1 MKNKKQFQFFRDLK
15 IRTKLLLVY
24 AVLFLVTVTSG
35 SLAVY
40 LVVRGNIEQSMENEL
55 ENITEALRNMV
66 RAAAATAVKTHLRG
80 IAEAG
85 LKDVQYFYSLYKAGE
100 MTASEAKD
108 LAAIRLL
115 SDVIGKTGYIFV
127 WDVSRAPASVPLAVH
142 PYIQGKDVAYVDFV
156 QEGAR
161 LKEGYIEYDWKNPHE
176 TETRKK
182 SMHLAYFESWQWV
195 IAAASYREEFLDLV
209 DVADFTGFIAPLK
222 FGESG
227 YSFMFDINGNSVIHP
242 TANGNFY
249 DFKDGSGR
257 YFIRE
262 MCENKNGIIT
272 YSWRDPGDAA
282 PRKKLT
288 AYRYIPEYDWIVA
301 SSSYH
306 DEIYAPLRKLS
317 GIILIIAMLSILIV
331 LPLTFWLSSLLTRQL
346 TNLVKGF
353 ARGASGDLS
362 VRINPR
368 TTDEIGQLT
377 LYFNAFME
385 KLEEYHI
392 SLRNEMNEKVKTA
405 ARLEVFGKF
414 AQAAGQG
421 FFMTDLDGRIT
432 YANPAM
438 CGITGCAKPEELV
451 GRIIFDYYESEFR
464 EILDNEIRPMLKR
477 KNTWMGELV
486 FKTEDGRK
494 IDIIQNIFLI
504 RDNLGKARLFATVIT
519 DITERKRIE
528 SIIQSQKEHIQD
540 QYAELETRNLELVN
554 THKRLVESNL
564 ALSREK
570 ELLAITLRSIADGV
584 ITTDPGGFVTLMN
597 HTAEIIAGATSD
609 DAAGKSVGE
618 LFELVNEKDGKVIEN
633 PAMTAIKTGTIA
645 IPMMDSLI
653 IGADGSP
660 KYVIATAAPIYDAEQ
675 SLSGAVLVLRDVTER
690 RKMEKE
696 LIKSMKI
703 ESLGIFAGG
712 LAHDFNNLLMAVMG
726 NISLASRLAK
736 DDEKMLSILNDALN
750 ASLSAREL
758 TQQLLTF
765 SRGGEPVLSVESLG
779 ELVVRATDF
788 IMSGSDIQVIY
799 DIEEDLWSGMVDKGQ
814 FNQVIYNIALNARQA
829 LAGGGTLTCV
839 ARNFSYAA
847 GELPMEAGK
856 YVRIDITDSGPGA
869 PPEIL
874 KNIFDPFFTTKEN
887 GSGLGLAI
895 AFSIVQKHGGHISLE
910 SIPGRGCKFS
920 IYMPATKEKAA
931 ASETE
936 PAADGFGKGKILV
949 VDDDQAVADIAMLML
964 VHMGFDADWARD
976 GAEALERYAAAQEK
990 GDPYRAVIMDLTI
1003 PGGMGGLEAVKLL
1016 KERDPAAVAF
1026 VSSGYSNDPV
1036 VADFRDHG
1044 FDGVLNKPYLY
1055 DDLANILR
1063 RHLG

>member
-1 MKNKKQFQFFRDLK
+1 MKKRKTFQLVRDLK
-15 IRTKLLLVY
+15 IRTKLLMVY
-24 AVLFLVTVTSG
+24 AVLFLVTVATG
-35 SLAVY
+35 SISVYLAVKE
-40 LVVRGNIEQSMENEL
+40 NIRQSMENEL
-55 ENITEALRNMV
+55 ANTSDALRNMV
-66 RAAAATAVKTHLRG
+66 HAAATTAVKTHLRG
-80 IAEAG
+80 ISEAG
-85 LKDVQYFYSLYKAGE
+85 LKDVHHFYSLYKSGE
-100 MTASEAKD
+100 MTESEAKN
-108 LAAIRLL
+108 LAGIRLL
-115 SDVIGKTGYIFV
+115 TDVIGKTGYIFV

-142 PYIQGKDVAYVDFV
+142 PYIQGEDVAYVDFV

-176 TETRKK
+176 TAARKK
-182 SMHLAYFESWQWV
+182 SMYLSFFKPWKWV

-209 DVADFTGFIAPLK
+209 DIADFKAFITPLK

-227 YSFMFDINGNSVIHP
+227 YSFIFDINGDTVIHP
-242 TANGNFY
+242 TMTGNLF
-249 DFKDGSGR
+249 DAKDTGGR

-262 MCENKNGIIT
+262 MCFNKNGVIT
-272 YSWRDPGDAA
+272 YSWQEPGNMKA
-282 PRKKLT
+282 REKLT
-288 AYRYIPEYDWIVA
+288 AYRHIPEYDWIVA

-317 GIILIIAMLSILIV
+317 GIIAITAILSMVIV
-331 LPLTFWLSSLLTRQL
+331 LPLMFWLSSLLSRQL

-353 ARGASGDLS
+353 ARGSAGDLS
-362 VRINPR
+362 VRIVPK

-392 SLRNEMNEKVKTA
+392 SLRKEMDEKIKTA
-405 ARLEVFGKF
+405 SRLEVFGKF

-438 CGITGCAKPEELV
+438 CHITGCAAPEELI
-451 GRIIFDYYESEFR
+451 GRNIFDYYENVFKD
-464 EILDNEIRPMLKR
+464 ILDKQIRPVLRR

-486 FKTEDGRK
+486 FKADDGRE
-494 IDIIQNIFLI
+494 IDIIQNVFLI

-528 SIIQSQKEHIQD
+528 SIIQSQKERIQD
-540 QYAELETRNLELVN
+540 QYAELETRNLELVD
-554 THKRLVESNL
+554 THKRLVDSNL

-584 ITTDPGGFVTLMN
+584 ITTDTGGFVTLMN
-597 HTAEIIAGATSD
+597 HTAEIIAGVKAA
-609 DAAGKSVGE
+609 DAVGKSVGK
-618 LFELVNEKDGKVIEN
+618 LFELVNEKDAKVIEN
-633 PAMTAIKTGTIA
+633 PAMTVINTGTIA
-645 IPMMDSLI
+645 IPMMDYLI
-653 IGADGSP
+653 VGADGST

-736 DDEKMLSILNDALN
+736 DDKKMSSILNDALN

-779 ELVVRATDF
+779 ELVVRAADF
-788 IMSGSDIQVIY
+788 IMSGSDIQMIY
-799 DIEEDLWSGMVDKGQ
+799 DIEENLWSGIVDKGQ
-814 FNQVIYNIALNARQA
+814 FNQVIYNIVLNARQA
-829 LAGGGTLTCV
+829 MADGGTLTCA
-839 ARNFSYAA
+839 ARNFSYVG
-847 GELPMEAGK
+847 GEFPMEAGK
-856 YVRIDITDSGPGA
+856 YVRIDITDSGPGVA
-869 PPEIL
+869 PEIL

-910 SIPGRGCKFS
+910 SIPGKGCVFS
-920 IYMPATKEKAA
+920 IYMPASTEKAVTTPA
-931 ASETE
+931 E
-936 PAADGFGKGKILV
+936 PVADGFGKGMILV
-949 VDDDQAVADIAMLML
+949 MDDDRTVADIAMLML
-964 VHMGFDADWARD
+964 MHLGFDADWAKD
-976 GAEALERYAAAQEK
+976 GTEALEKYAAALDN
-990 GDPYRAVIMDLTI
+990 GNPYRAVIMDLTI
-1003 PGGMGGLEAVKLL
+1003 PGGMGGLEAVKQL
-1016 KERDPAAVAF
+1016 KKRDPTAVVF

-1036 VADFRDHG
+1036 VADYRDHG

-1055 DDLANILR
+1055 EDLANILR

>member
-1 MKNKKQFQFFRDLK
+1 MKNKKKFQFFRDLK

-24 AVLFLVTVTSG
+24 AVLFFVTVTTG

-40 LVVRGNIEQSMENEL
+40 LVVKDNIEQSMENEL
-55 ENITEALRNMV
+55 ANTTDALKNMV
-66 RAAAATAVKTHLRG
+66 RAAATTAVKTHLRG

-85 LKDVQYFYSLYKAGE
+85 RKDVHYFYSQYKTGE
-100 MTASEAKD
+100 MTES
-108 LAAIRLL
+108 
-115 SDVIGKTGYIFV
+115 
-127 WDVSRAPASVPLAVH
+127 VSRAPASVPLAVH
-142 PYIQGKDVAYVDFV
+142 PYIQGEDVAYVDFV

-176 TETRKK
+176 TAARKK
-182 SMHLAYFESWQWV
+182 SMHLAYFEPWQWV

-209 DVADFTGFIAPLK
+209 DVTDFTGFVAPLK

-227 YSFMFDINGNSVIHP
+227 YSFMFDIDGNSVIHP
-242 TANGNFY
+242 TENGNFY
-249 DFKDGSGR
+249 DYKDSSGH

-272 YSWRDPGDAA
+272 YSWQNPGDAA

-288 AYRYIPEYDWIVA
+288 VYRYIHEYDWIVA
-301 SSSYH
+301 SSSYY
-306 DEIYAPLRKLS
+306 DELYAPLRKLS
-317 GIILIIAMLSILIV
+317 GIIAITAILSILIV
-331 LPLTFWLSSLLTRQL
+331 LPLMFWLSSLLSRQL
-346 TNLVKGF
+346 NNLVKGF
-353 ARGASGDLS
+353 ARGSAGDLS
-362 VRINPR
+362 VRIVPK

-377 LYFNAFME
+377 SYFNAFME

-392 SLRNEMNEKVKTA
+392 SLRNEVNEKVKTA
-405 ARLEVFGKF
+405 SRLEVFGKF

-438 CGITGCAKPEELV
+438 CDITGCAAPEELI
-451 GRIIFDYYESEFR
+451 GRNIFDYYENVFKD
-464 EILDNEIRPMLKR
+464 ILDKQIRPVLKR

-486 FKTEDGRK
+486 FKTDDGRK
-494 IDIIQNIFLI
+494 IDIIQNVFLI
-504 RDNLGKARLFATVIT
+504 RDNHFKARLFATVIT

-528 SIIQSQKEHIQD
+528 SIIQSQKERIQD
-540 QYAELETRNLELVN
+540 QYTELETRNLELVD
-554 THKRLVESNL
+554 THKRLMESNL

-570 ELLAITLRSIADGV
+570 ELLATTLRSIADGV
-584 ITTDPGGFVTLMN
+584 MTTDPDGRVTLIN
-597 HTAEIIAGATSD
+597 HTAEIIVGVKAA
-609 DAAGKSVGE
+609 DAVGKSVSE
-618 LFELVNEKDGKVIEN
+618 LLKLVNEKDGTVFEN
-633 PAMTAIKTGTIA
+633 PVITAIKTGTVA
-645 IPMMDSLI
+645 SPVNDSMIL
-653 IGADGSP
+653 DGEGTP
-660 KYVIATAAPIYDAEQ
+660 KYIVAAAAPIHDAEQ
-675 SLSGAVLVLRDVTER
+675 TLSGAVLVLRDVTER

-726 NISLASRLAK
+726 NISLASRIS

-765 SRGGEPVLSVESLG
+765 SKGGEPVLSVESLG
-779 ELVVRATDF
+779 DLVMRATDF
-788 IMSGSDIQVIY
+788 IMSGSDIQVTC
-799 DIEEDLWSGMVDKGQ
+799 DIPEDLWSGMVDRGQ
-814 FNQVIYNIALNARQA
+814 FNQVIYNIVLNARQA
-829 LAGGGTLTCV
+829 MDDGGTLSCR
-839 ARNFSYAA
+839 AGNYSYAG

-856 YVRIDITDSGPGA
+856 YVRIDISDTGPGV
-869 PPEIL
+869 PPEIF

-910 SIPGRGCKFS
+910 SIAGRGCTFS
-920 IYMPATKEKAA
+920 IYMPASTKKAVTA
-931 ASETE
+931 AVE
-936 PAADGFGKGKILV
+936 PVADGFGQGRILV
-949 VDDDQAVADIAMLML
+949 MDDDRTVADIAMLML
-964 VHMGFDADWARD
+964 EHLGFEADWAKD
-976 GAEALERYAAAQEK
+976 GEEALKRYSGAMEK
-990 GDPYRAVIMDLTI
+990 EAPYRAVIMDLTI
-1003 PGGMGGLEAVKLL
+1003 PGGMGGLDAVKRL
-1016 KERDPAAVAF
+1016 KTRDPAAMVF

-1036 VADFRDHG
+1036 IADYREYG

-1055 DDLANILR
+1055 EDLAKLLR